1 MPSSPSNPPSLDVQ
15 ITINATPDRVLE
27 SFFDP
32 HAIASWW
39 QAERSVTVNRP
50 LGVYAVQWA
59 PAPVVDDVLGA
70 LGGTFYGIV
79 MDYRENE
86 GFFVAEAYW
95 LPPTGE
101 PLGPMAFD
109 VALSHVAGATT
120 LRVKQTGF
128 EESPRWRRYYQII
141 NDGWAASLEAL
152 KAYSEQDLADRLW
165 GKWGRLTAEERAKAA
180 EEQAALEAAASLKS
194 GAVLEPP
201 APKV

>member
-1 MPSSPSNPPSLDVQ
+1 MPPPPSTHTSLDVH

-50 LGVYAVQWA
+50 LGVYAVQWG
-59 PAPVVDDVLGA
+59 PAPVVDDVLGE

-79 MDYRENE
+79 MDYRDNE

-101 PLGPMAFD
+101 PVGPMAFD
-109 VALSHVAGATT
+109 VSLSQAAGATT
-120 LRVKQTGF
+120 LRIKQTGF

-141 NDGWAASLEAL
+141 NDGWVASLEAL

-165 GKWGRLTAEERAKAA
+165 GRWGRLTAEERAKAA
-180 EEQAALEAAASLKS
+180 EEQAALEAAASAKP
-194 GAVLEPP
+194 GAIRKPP
-201 APKV
+201 SAKV